1 MKLKLLYNRNSPKS
15 RWVIWER
22 NIGKS
27 YLGGVIGLITAERIT
42 NGKDTI
48 TSPKIEVE
56 HISHD
61 NHAEDGDME
70 HLWKFYSRKQLTD
83 TYRKFTPQEYITI
96 STLLKMANMRYNK
109 KKDEFVKK

>member
-27 YLGGVIGLITAERIT
+27 YLGGVIGLITAENIIQ
-42 NGKDTI
+42 GKDTI
-48 TSPKIEVE
+48 GTAKDEVE
-56 HISHD
+56 RISHD
-61 NHAEDGDME
+61 SHAEYGDME
-70 HLWKFYSRKQLTD
+70 HLWNFNSAKQSTD

-96 STLLKMANMRYNK
+96 STLLKIANMRYNK